1 MPLQRS
7 LRRIPNAFDDILFE
21 FLIYSLFYFYLFFS
35 KMKSPCCFLAT
46 WIMLPQ
52 SSDSQIN
59 CPIQAEK
66 RIGGEKTK
74 KRQNSSFFIH

>member
-1 MPLQRS
+1 
-7 LRRIPNAFDDILFE
+7 
-21 FLIYSLFYFYLFFS
+21 
-35 KMKSPCCFLAT
+35 MKSPCCFLAT